1 MPHRDHPR
9 ATAPAAH
16 HQDLRVVLDWFTAE
30 ADFAAVRF
38 RGPCTWCPRGLAC
51 TALLWAWSD
60 EATLL
65 GRFAAARQIALVSLG
80 LDALTAASYQAFTKL
95 LRAWTTALVAALV
108 VALRRR
114 MRVDLAERFEV
125 AGFAAFGVDGSRLQL
140 PRTASNE
147 GRFSASLE
155 RQSKSKSKSK
165 DHVAEAARRKKAECP
180 QLWLT
185 TTFHLGTGLP
195 WDWRTGP
202 TDSSERDPLRQM
214 LAGLPAG
221 ALVVADAGF
230 VGYQTWEAIRGGGRH
245 LLVRGGANVRR
256 LKGLGYARER
266 DGLDADGLP
275 NCTPDPG
282 LRPRAR
288 RAGLPLARRAGGP
301 KPAAAGPPAGG
312 GAGPPAPGVPA
323 HLGAR
328 RGDAAG
334 PGGR

>member
-16 HQDLRVVLDWFTAE
+16 HQDLRVVLDWLTAE

-65 GRFAAARQIALVSLG
+65 GHFAAARQIALVSLG

-165 DHVAEAARRKKAECP
+165 SKDHVAEAARRKKAECP
-180 QLWLT
+180 
-185 TTFHLGTGLP
+185 
-195 WDWRTGP
+195 
-202 TDSSERDPLRQM
+202 
-214 LAGLPAG
+214 
-221 ALVVADAGF
+221 
-230 VGYQTWEAIRGGGRH
+230 
-245 LLVRGGANVRR
+245 
-256 LKGLGYARER
+256 
-266 DGLDADGLP
+266 
-275 NCTPDPG
+275 
-282 LRPRAR
+282 
-288 RAGLPLARRAGGP
+288 
-301 KPAAAGPPAGG
+301 
-312 GAGPPAPGVPA
+312 
-323 HLGAR
+323 
-328 RGDAAG
+328 
-334 PGGR
+334 